1 MGAPAA
7 VELSAGVI
15 RTFRGFDFCGTL
27 SIAKKNK
34 DFFIDTDLLLNL
46 GPLGKV
52 RFTGEGGTK
61 GLMIKGSYTKSDQS
75 PAALSK
81 VVEKSVDRIFR
92 TESDSKILKKLLETL
107 AKAVS
112 QVIRINRMDFVIDTT
127 LSPGKLSFEL
137 QFVFLGFTVT
147 FPSIDINIRGR
158 RRLSDTFDA
167 NKLDCSKVEAGL
179 TESEMV
185 DHITAYVDLSLL
197 AERLHWCIPSLS
209 FNFVEGSDCRKGHCG
224 VGLRCDTGRSPS
236 TREYWCDGRCVKK

>member
-52 RFTGEGGTK
+52 RFTGEVGTK

-112 QVIRINRMDFVIDTT
+112 QVIRINHMDFVIDTT

-147 FPSIDINIRGR
+147 FP
-158 RRLSDTFDA
+158 

-185 DHITAYVDLSLL
+185 DHITAYVDLSL
-197 AERLHWCIPSLS
+197 
-209 FNFVEGSDCRKGHCG
+209 
-224 VGLRCDTGRSPS
+224 
-236 TREYWCDGRCVKK
+236 